1 MSECDRHQK
10 SALLQSRWTLDKLL
24 NEIFSL
30 FRHGKEPLRGTQGVH
45 MSSCYFSTHF
55 FLGSE
60 ASYDKMEDKKIYL
73 IKKILVI

>member
-60 ASYDKMEDKKIYL
+60 AFYEMEDKKIYL